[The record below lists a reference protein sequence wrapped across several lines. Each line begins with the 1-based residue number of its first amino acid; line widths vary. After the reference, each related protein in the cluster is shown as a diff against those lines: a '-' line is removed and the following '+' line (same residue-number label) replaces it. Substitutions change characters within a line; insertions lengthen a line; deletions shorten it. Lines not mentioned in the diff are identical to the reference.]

1 MKSQRGKRGVGLGGV
16 DGGAFGVVPLIANK
30 QVARPLGGDHSM
42 AGKERLAL
50 WVSQS
55 HLKEGTS

>member
-1 MKSQRGKRGVGLGGV
+1 MGGV